1 MPSGGSTRRR
11 SRSAW
16 AEVARLERELAD
28 ARAEAESAE
37 RDRDWL
43 AHAAA
48 EIDALAPQPG
58 EETALAEERAA
69 MQAGAK
75 AGEALAGIDELLG
88 GSDGALAQLRLAA
101 RRIERGA
108 LDHPLLGEALAALDR
123 AVIEAAEAEDR
134 IAKASDAMAFDPA
147 RLESVEARLF
157 DIRAARPQASLSRPM
172 RWRRLGEEMQAQARG
187 DRASGERVAEL
198 EAALA
203 EARETFDRTRRR
215 AAARRADAAADAL
228 DAKVAAELAPLKLDA
243 ARFRTAFGRAEPG
256 PSGIDRVEY
265 RSVDQSRRAV
275 RAADPD
281 RQRRRIVALHPRAE
295 GRAGRGGRS
304 ARR

>member
-1 MPSGGSTRRR
+1 MTIAGCSIPRAIAICSTRSASSTPGRWHRPGPR
-11 SRSAW
+11 SRG
-16 AEVARLERELAD
+16 LERELAD
-28 ARAEAESAE
+28 ARAEAESAA

-88 GSDGALAQLRLAA
+88 GSDGALAQLRQAA

-134 IAKASDAMAFDPA
+134 IAKASDAMAFSPE

-157 DIRAARPQASLSRPM
+157 DIRAA
-172 RWRRLGEEMQAQARG
+172 ARKH
-187 DRASGERVAEL
+187 RCE
-198 EAALA
+198 
-203 EARETFDRTRRR
+203 
-215 AAARRADAAADAL
+215 ADAL
-228 DAKVAAELAPLKLDA
+228 AALGRGN
-243 ARFRTAFGRAEPG
+243 ARQARR
-256 PSGIDRVEY
+256 DRG
-265 RSVDQSRRAV
+265 
-275 RAADPD
+275 
-281 RQRRRIVALHPRAE
+281 QR
-295 GRAGRGGRS
+295 RAGRR
-304 ARR
+304 A